1 MKHLFIALLCFV
13 SVIIN
18 AQKTPIPNKPVDA
31 TKNWL
36 VYKDSVDNFSFKY
49 PTDWTIRIA
58 EPTEKAKVFVRSPS
72 EGKDDLFTENLNIM
86 LRPVSAQT
94 IPAKDLQTSIKGA
107 LATKVKDFV
116 LIKDKIFT
124 WNGTQAYQIE
134 YTATQK
140 AGETETPVWT
150 VQLLTV
156 KKGVLYTLTY
166 ISSQDGPVAFYNNA
180 LQIINTFK
188 IK

>member
-1 MKHLFIALLCFV
+1 MNYLFIALLCFV
-13 SVIIN
+13 SIIAN
-18 AQKTPIPNKPVDA
+18 AQKKTTPNKTVDA

-36 VYKDSVDNFSFKY
+36 LYKDSTDNFSFKY

-58 EPTEKAKVFVRSPS
+58 EATEKAKVFVRSPS
-72 EGKDDLFTENLNIM
+72 EGKDDLFTENLNVM
-86 LRPVSAQT
+86 LRPVSVQT
-94 IPAKDLQTSIKGA
+94 IPAKDLQNSIKGA

-140 AGETETPVWT
+140 SGEEEMPVWT
-150 VQLLTV
+150 VQILTV

-166 ISSQDGPVAFYNNA
+166 VSSQDGPVDFYNKA
-180 LQIINTFK
+180 LQIINSFK